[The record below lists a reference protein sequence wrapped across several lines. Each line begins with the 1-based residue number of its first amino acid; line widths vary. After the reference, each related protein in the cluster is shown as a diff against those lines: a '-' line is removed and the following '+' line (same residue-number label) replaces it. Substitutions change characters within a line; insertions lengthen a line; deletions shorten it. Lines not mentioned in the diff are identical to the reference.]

1 MRLLRT
7 AARLGAALTL
17 AAVPIT
23 AVAPA
28 ADAAA
33 YQYWAYYH
41 WQGGEW
47 VTAKTGPEDVVPQDG
62 AVEGYRFAVHGQPSR
77 QPRAAGEFGEICA
90 GTKAAGDEKRV
101 AVVLDFGTPADSPG
115 GEPPA
120 PRGECAV
127 VAEDATGAQ
136 VLAAVGSV
144 RSGVVPVCGIAGY
157 PEDGCAPQVEGP
169 APKGREEP
177 VELILPA
184 AATPPAPPSDEP
196 TTEPSFDPSAAPSTT
211 PGAAEDVSAAS
222 GSSDAADPDGTAGL
236 PLAALAGVG
245 ALAVLGVA
253 AALRFRR
260 SR

>member
-7 AARLGAALTL
+7 AARLSAALTL
-17 AAVPIT
+17 TAVPIV

-28 ADAAA
+28 ADAAS
-33 YQYWAYYH
+33 YRYWAYYH

-47 VTAKTGPEDVVPQDG
+47 AFAKTGPADFVPKDG
-62 AVEGYRFAVHGQPSR
+62 AVEGWRFAVHGQPSR
-77 QPRAAGEFGEICA
+77 QPRAAGQFGEICA
-90 GTKAAGDEKRV
+90 GTPAAGDQKRV
-101 AVVLDFGTPADSPG
+101 AVVLDFGTPEDSPG

-127 VAEDATGAQ
+127 VAQDATGAQ
-136 VLAAVGSV
+136 VLAAVTTV
-144 RSGVVPVCGIAGY
+144 RS
-157 PEDGCAPQVEGP
+157 EDGLLCAIDRYPSEGCGDQVEGP
-169 APKGREEP
+169 APEGREAP
-177 VELILPA
+177 VELVLPA

-196 TTEPSFDPSAAPSTT
+196 TTEVSSEPSATAD
-211 PGAAEDVSAAS
+211 AEEEVAAAS
-222 GSSDAADPDGTAGL
+222 GSTDAADTADAGGL

-245 ALAVLGVA
+245 ALAALGVA